1 LEFVISPFSSKAV
14 PKRMSKAAVILA
26 AGQGTRMKSAL
37 PKVLHKVAG
46 LPLLGHVII
55 ALRAAGVERIV
66 VVTSPAG
73 EAVRE
78 YARAMGCDHA
88 IQHQQLGTGHAAL
101 AAKEALADFAGTL
114 VIANGDMPL
123 ITAGT
128 ITECLAAQAR
138 TGLALLT
145 FQPADPAAYGRVMLS
160 PDGYLARIVEYKDAT
175 ESERAITLCNGG
187 CYAADA
193 QSFFR
198 WAAALKNENVQQ
210 EYYLTDVPA
219 LARLDGIKC
228 AIAMTDE
235 VSVTGVNS
243 RAELAAAEKLFQDRV
258 RARLLA
264 DGVTMTAP
272 ETVFFSHDTVIDRDV
287 EIEPFVVF
295 GPGVSVKTGAR
306 LRSHSHLEG
315 AAVESGAIIGPF
327 ARLRPGAKIG
337 EGAHI
342 GNFVEVKNA
351 NIGAGA
357 KANHLTYLGDA
368 VVGAGA
374 NIGAGTITC
383 NYDGFTKAVTEIGA
397 GAFIGSDTALVA
409 PVKIGDRAITAAG
422 SVITHDVAAD
432 ALAIARGTQTEKA
445 GWAKAFRD
453 KKQKEKK

>member
-1 LEFVISPFSSKAV
+1 
-14 PKRMSKAAVILA
+14 MSKAAIILA
-26 AGQGTRMKSAL
+26 AGQGTRMKSSL

-46 LPLLGHVII
+46 LPLLGHVIA
-55 ALRAAGVERIV
+55 ALRGAGVERIV

-73 EAVRE
+73 EVVRE
-78 YARAMGCDHA
+78 YAHVMGCQSA

-101 AAKEALADFAGTL
+101 AAKDVLADFAGTL

-123 ITAGT
+123 ITADT
-128 ITECLAAQAR
+128 ITACLSAQAR

-145 FQPADPAAYGRVMLS
+145 FQPADPAAYGRVMLT

-193 QSFFR
+193 QSFFH
-198 WAAALKNENVQQ
+198 WAAALKNENAQS

-219 LARLDGIKC
+219 IARMDGVKC
-228 AIAMTDE
+228 AIAMADE

-243 RAELAAAEKLFQDRV
+243 RAELAAAEALFQDRV
-258 RARLLA
+258 RARLLK

-272 ETVFFSHDTVIDRDV
+272 QTVFFAHDTAIENDV

-295 GPGVSVKTGAR
+295 APGVSVRSGAR
-306 LRSHSHLEG
+306 IRSHSHLEG
-315 AAVESGAIIGPF
+315 ASVASGAIIGPF

-337 EGAHI
+337 ENAHI

-409 PVKIGDRAITAAG
+409 PVKVGDGAITAAG
-422 SVITHDVAAD
+422 SVITQDVAAD
-432 ALAIARGTQTEKA
+432 ALAVARGTQVEKA
-445 GWAKAFRD
+445 GWAKAFR
-453 KKQKEKK
+453 EKKKSERK